1 MIERKFILRRKQRI
15 TAIFM
20 STVML
25 LTSGAFDVNMAFATN
40 ESDVSTVSDNT
51 ISSSEPEIYEGKPD
65 DMVSTNS
72 TESTDISTD
81 EQEEITGDVI
91 LETYDDETDLSVSIT
106 GDAEVLF
113 DASEIV
119 IEPVD
124 DVSSWQ
130 KAVDAIDDDSE
141 REVVA
146 VYDISL
152 TDEDGNVVE
161 PDDSVLVSL
170 AGGAVTDAIYDDR
183 QVEIYH
189 MPENTND
196 IDNVYARTHASDT
209 VVFDTDG
216 FSEYAVVLRDDG
228 NTQIETDLH
237 EGNEWFE
244 LDKYL
249 TVDAESGY
257 VNGQPKA
264 TITIEQAYHT
274 DGRVKLE
281 KLPARSDII
290 LEIGAS
296 SSMSGSAQY
305 QNEYILNFL
314 YRVMLI
320 NQEREQKAKN
330 NEYSDLVYTG
340 DDEQFEKDMENHWIY
355 IDGCLKYN
363 NAVYIENED
372 RLLIRSWA
380 DVCSLIQNECGYNNG
395 NSVGC
400 GHVHYYFDWSDKV
413 NPIYSNTPNAAD
425 WLTPVTGG
433 DDWNLHYE
441 YTRPA
446 YECAWSGKLACQ
458 NTWNPIANGSAL
470 TAMSRTDLASKQ
482 AKDWVMEL
490 YDEYDEKGIYVNTDN
505 NKVTITDSFTIAGND
520 SRLSPGGSYEKPRM
534 YDIGINGYV
543 KVTKN
548 SGW

>member
-189 MPENTND
+189 
-196 IDNVYARTHASDT
+196 I
-209 VVFDTDG
+209 
-216 FSEYAVVLRDDG
+216 
-228 NTQIETDLH
+228 
-237 EGNEWFE
+237 
-244 LDKYL
+244 L
-249 TVDAESGY
+249 TV
-257 VNGQPKA
+257 
-264 TITIEQAYHT
+264 I
-274 DGRVKLE
+274 
-281 KLPARSDII
+281 
-290 LEIGAS
+290 
-296 SSMSGSAQY
+296 
-305 QNEYILNFL
+305 
-314 YRVMLI
+314 
-320 NQEREQKAKN
+320 
-330 NEYSDLVYTG
+330 
-340 DDEQFEKDMENHWIY
+340 
-355 IDGCLKYN
+355 
-363 NAVYIENED
+363 
-372 RLLIRSWA
+372 
-380 DVCSLIQNECGYNNG
+380 
-395 NSVGC
+395 
-400 GHVHYYFDWSDKV
+400 
-413 NPIYSNTPNAAD
+413 
-425 WLTPVTGG
+425 
-433 DDWNLHYE
+433 
-441 YTRPA
+441 
-446 YECAWSGKLACQ
+446 
-458 NTWNPIANGSAL
+458 
-470 TAMSRTDLASKQ
+470 
-482 AKDWVMEL
+482 
-490 YDEYDEKGIYVNTDN
+490 
-505 NKVTITDSFTIAGND
+505 
-520 SRLSPGGSYEKPRM
+520 
-534 YDIGINGYV
+534 
-543 KVTKN
+543 
-548 SGW
+548 